1 MGTVDMQTAVP
12 LSGRWGGGGAVEA
25 QSVELLNGHWG
36 TGDVETA
43 VPLGDQPEDG
53 GSSWLVEG
61 GAGRAKRE
69 KTTRRCRRVNQ
80 WITSVN
86 QWIRQ

>member
-1 MGTVDMQTAVP
+1 MAV
-12 LSGRWGGGGAVEA
+12 GGGGGGGAVEA